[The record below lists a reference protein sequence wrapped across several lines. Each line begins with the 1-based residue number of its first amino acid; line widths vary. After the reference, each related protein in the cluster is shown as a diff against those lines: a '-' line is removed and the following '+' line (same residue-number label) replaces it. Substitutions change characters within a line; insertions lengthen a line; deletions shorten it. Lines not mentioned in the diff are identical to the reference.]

1 MIKNLTSIWESWIQS
16 LGWEDPLE
24 KGTTSHSSVLAGKS
38 HGKRSLAG
46 YSPRVAESDTTEIR
60 GISSGKV
67 RQTLRKAN
75 QISWSQ
81 SLH

>member
-46 YSPRVAESDTTEIR
+46 YSPRVTESDTTEIR